1 MNSLKALNTIL
12 LVRLKYKLL
21 AESDVSQ
28 LPSDAY
34 KSSLAIR
41 KIPIETMSP
50 LEWYDFSLQHL
61 YSYMLEIGSTKRE
74 GSQCVDVI
82 VLGGK

>member
-41 KIPIETMSP
+41 KIPIETMSL
-50 LEWYDFSLQHL
+50 LE
-61 YSYMLEIGSTKRE
+61 
-74 GSQCVDVI
+74 
-82 VLGGK
+82 